1 MPARCPASA
10 SRSLEWPYV
19 EGLRLD
25 EAMHPLTLLTVGL
38 YGEVLPNQ
46 NGAPIRLVVPW
57 KYGFKSIKSI
67 VRIRLVER
75 QPVGSWERMQ
85 PREYGFYSNVNPEVH
100 HPRWSQARERR
111 VGEFFRRRTL
121 MFNGYADQVA
131 SLYTG
136 MDLKKNYYVA
146 RAAWTAF
153 DALNAV
159 KRNEAFTPAWS
170 EKPLLKSWQKV
181 KPPLGWPRET
191 DSLCPVCVREARQE
205 ILDGKRDYTVLLTE
219 KIGEIKAQIIE
230 RDGKILMVKDC
241 PLHGHFEDVMAI
253 DPAFFKHL
261 EEAFPGSDIAAHAD
275 EKLHNH
281 GSSTIKY
288 GRGAVLTIDLTN
300 RCNMMCDPCFMD
312 ANQVGFVHELS
323 WDDIKT
329 LLDNAI
335 SLKPRRQLSV
345 QFSGGEPTLSPYFLD
360 AVRYCKKVG
369 YSSVQAATNGIEF
382 AKSPEFCRAAAE
394 AGLRYVYLQFD
405 GIGNAANSHR
415 LVGNLFDVKL
425 RAIENL
431 WTAGVDIV
439 PVVTIVNGINNE
451 QVGRIIQFALDNPR
465 KINFLSFQPVSFTG
479 RDEEVT
485 PERRAAQRYTLSH
498 LAHDVKNQT
507 GLGDPVRDWF
517 PISFMGTFTDW
528 ADLVHGP
535 SAEWGNLTCGCHP
548 NCGVGMAVMIDKET
562 KEARPVTE
570 FLNADQLARDLRRV
584 NDAGRGRFL
593 SVAGMALA
601 LMKNYDPF
609 KSPTHFK
616 LTDLLKKFD
625 KTFGAT
631 GKDYGRVDGQR
642 TRDDIEKRRA
652 DRWNFLFIA
661 GMWFQDLFNYDFRRT
676 ERCIIPYATQEGE
689 ISFCAYNT
697 GVGWRNIIEKMHMTA
712 TLTKWYEEHGR
723 HEIFAGGK
731 QVALDSTAHNLVLD
745 AEAVAA
751 GRQTDLDEAGVARN
765 AREEKLRARD
775 EAKKRQQEHE
785 RMAELYRQHVLKAEP
800 APPVVQIQ
808 GLGKKKDNVTVTH

>member
-1 MPARCPASA
+1 MHKPIK
-10 SRSLEWPYV
+10 YV
-19 EGLRLD
+19 EKG
-25 EAMHPLTLLTVGL
+25 LTVAAR
-38 YGEVLPNQ
+38 
-46 NGAPIRLVVPW
+46 GAWSVFSTVNSIAPA
-57 KYGFKSIKSI
+57 KS
-67 VRIRLVER
+67 
-75 QPVGSWERMQ
+75 
-85 PREYGFYSNVNPEVH
+85 
-100 HPRWSQARERR
+100 
-111 VGEFFRRRTL
+111 
-121 MFNGYADQVA
+121 
-131 SLYTG
+131 
-136 MDLKKNYYVA
+136 
-146 RAAWTAF
+146 
-153 DALNAV
+153 
-159 KRNEAFTPAWS
+159 FTPNWS

-191 DSLCPVCVREARQE
+191 DSLCPKCVREARQE
-205 ILDGKRDYTVLLTE
+205 ILDGKRDYQILLHE
-219 KIGEIKAQIIE
+219 KIGEIKAQIVE
-230 RDGKILMVKDC
+230 RDGKILMIKDC
-241 PLHGHFEDVMAI
+241 PIHGHFEDVMAI

-261 EEAFPGSDIAAHAD
+261 EEAFPGSDIRAHND

-323 WDDIKT
+323 WEDIKT

-335 SLKPRRQLSV
+335 SIKPKRQMSV
-345 QFSGGEPTLSPYFLD
+345 QFSGGEPTMSPYFLD
-360 AVRYCKKVG
+360 AVRYSKKVG

-382 AKSPEFCRAAAE
+382 AKSPEFARAAAE
-394 AGLRYVYLQFD
+394 AGLRYAYLQFD

-431 WTAGVDIV
+431 HNAGVDIV
-439 PVVTIVNGINNE
+439 PVTTIVNGVNNE
-451 QVGRIIQFALDNPR
+451 QVGRIVQFALDNPK

-485 PERRAAQRYTLSH
+485 DERRAAQRYTLSH
-498 LAHDVKNQT
+498 LAHDVKDQV
-507 GLGDPVRDWF
+507 GIGEPVRDWF
-517 PISFMGTFTDW
+517 PISFVGTFTDW

-562 KEARPVTE
+562 KEAVPVTA
-570 FLNADQLARDLRRV
+570 FLRAEQMANDLKKV

-593 SVAGMALA
+593 SSVGMALA

-609 KSPTHFK
+609 KAPTHFK
-616 LTDLLKKFD
+616 LTDLMKKFD
-625 KTFGAT
+625 KTFGAS
-631 GKDYGRVDGQR
+631 GRNYGSVGADR
-642 TRDDIEKRRA
+642 TKADIDRRRS

-697 GVGWRNIIEKMHMTA
+697 GIGWRNIIEKMHMTA

-723 HEIFAGGK
+723 HEIVAGGK
-731 QVALDSTAHNLVLD
+731 KVALPSTEHSLVLD
-745 AEAVAA
+745 PEAVAA
-751 GRQTDLDEAGVARN
+751 GIQHDLDDAGIAKT
-765 AREEKLRARD
+765 AREEKLRAKADKKKAD
-775 EAKKRQQEHE
+775 EDA
-785 RMAELYRQHVLKAEP
+785 RMAALYRQHVLKEEP
-800 APPVVQIQ
+800 TLQIQ
-808 GLGKKKDNVTVTH
+808 GLGGKKKPPVQEVLHKDQR